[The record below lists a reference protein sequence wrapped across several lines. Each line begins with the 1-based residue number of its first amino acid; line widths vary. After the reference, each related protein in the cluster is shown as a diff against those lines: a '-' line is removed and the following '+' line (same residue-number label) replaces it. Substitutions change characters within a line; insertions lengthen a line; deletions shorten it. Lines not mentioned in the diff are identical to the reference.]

1 MDWWSLGVLVHELV
15 TGVTPW
21 RHPDIYTLY
30 DKIIDQ
36 EFTWHT
42 GELTASANL

>member
-30 DKIIDQ
+30 DMIIDQ
-36 EFTWHT
+36 EFIWHT